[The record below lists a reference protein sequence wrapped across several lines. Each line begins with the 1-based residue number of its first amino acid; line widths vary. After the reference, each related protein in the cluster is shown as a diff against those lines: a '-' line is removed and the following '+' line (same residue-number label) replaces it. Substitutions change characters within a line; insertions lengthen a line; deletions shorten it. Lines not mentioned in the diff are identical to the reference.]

1 MFSSL
6 PKDLVGLTSP
16 LEELEKHLCLDSAN
30 DVQVVGIC
38 GMKGIGKSTLAAV
51 LYDRIF
57 HEFEACC
64 VIEDVSKIYRVD
76 GPIGVQKQILRQT
89 LKEERLRV
97 CNPYEATIL
106 IRSRMLHLKALLILD
121 NVDQIEQLEKLAV
134 NRECF
139 GAGSRII
146 IISRY
151 EHILKEYGVDAH
163 APYKVPLLNQIDSLQ
178 LLFYQKAFKC
188 ADITSYYEQ
197 LACEMLH
204 YTNGRPLAIKIL
216 GSFLFTL
223 HISQWKNAL
232 IRLRESPNKDIIDV
246 LQSKYQYPLRPTMY
260 HYNGCCRDQTK
271 CTTMEVHPTRGDY
284 RYMEQRYIQGYP
296 VQPTR
301 LSYLNPF
308 GHEFNSRLLMF
319 NDENPNSC
327 SIM

>member
-1 MFSSL
+1 
-6 PKDLVGLTSP
+6 
-16 LEELEKHLCLDSAN
+16 
-30 DVQVVGIC
+30 
-38 GMKGIGKSTLAAV
+38 
-51 LYDRIF
+51 
-57 HEFEACC
+57 
-64 VIEDVSKIYRVD
+64 
-76 GPIGVQKQILRQT
+76 
-89 LKEERLRV
+89 
-97 CNPYEATIL
+97 
-106 IRSRMLHLKALLILD
+106 MLHLKALLILD

-271 CTTMEVHPTRGDY
+271 CTTVEVHPRGDY
-284 RYMEQRYIQGYP
+284 HHYMEQRYIQGYP
-296 VQPTR
+296 VQPSR

-308 GHEFNSRLLMF
+308 GHEFNSGLLMF